1 MKQTTIDFLNKKAS
15 LLNKLN
21 VHFEVNENEV
31 KFKFNAFEF
40 YSNDYFDVYSLV
52 DEEHNEQMYYSKIQ
66 SQIEELEEDEDYDDE
81 EELKEEVLS
90 FKIEH
95 KISVKEITLKFQQG
109 ITVEEHLN
117 KLEETL
123 NEIKELSFAEYLKDI
138 ELFNN
143 TVDQVIADTFN

>member
-40 YSNDYFDVYSLV
+40 YNNDYFDVYSLV

-66 SQIEELEEDEDYDDE
+66 SKIEELEEDEDYDDE
-81 EELKEEVLS
+81 EELKEEVLN

-95 KISVKEITLKFQQG
+95 KISVKEIILKFQQD
-109 ITVEEHLN
+109 ISPEEHLK